1 LIYVRL
7 GGVALQNI
15 LFSVP
20 VLFVISLIIVLIIV
34 AFSRSI
40 APPPRDSIDRNKA
53 YACGEDMPCE
63 QGQFFVH
70 IFEYAVFFLIF
81 DIVAFILATAAF
93 NIGLLA
99 GNFGAILPV
108 IYILIVVFTIM
119 VLFPGKIRA

>member
-1 LIYVRL
+1 M
-7 GGVALQNI
+7 QNI

-20 VLFVISLIIVLIIV
+20 VLFIISLIIVFIIV

-40 APPPRDSIDRNKA
+40 APPARDSVDRNKP
-53 YACGEDMPCE
+53 YACGEDLPCE
-63 QGQFFVH
+63 QGQFYVH

-93 NIGLLA
+93 NVGLIA
-99 GNFGAILPV
+99 GNLAAILP
-108 IYILIVVFTIM
+108 IAYILIISFTIM

>member
-1 LIYVRL
+1 LTYVSL
-7 GGVALQNI
+7 GDVALQNL

-20 VLFVISLIIVLIIV
+20 VLFVISLVIVLIIV

-40 APPPRDSIDRNKA
+40 APPNRENIDRNKP
-53 YACGEDMPCE
+53 YACGEDLPCE